1 MAEEKRSLP
10 ENAYRE
16 LKADE
21 SYVPVIPNERGVL
34 EITVRS
40 VAIGIGMGILFSAA
54 AAYIALKLGQ
64 GIESAIPI
72 SILAIGASALLA
84 RKSTLLEN
92 VNILS
97 FGATSGILV
106 GGSVFTMPAIYVLGL
121 QDRSSFFQIFI
132 VPFLGACLGVLFLIP
147 FRRYFVAEM
156 HGKLPFPEG
165 TAITEILMTGERGGQ
180 QAKVLVSAMGIGFL
194 FDKVALTFGAW
205 RDVFTTSLVDALA
218 PLTHKV
224 KAVFAINTSA
234 AVLGLGY
241 IIGVRYASI
250 ICAGSF
256 LAYFVLIPL
265 VAWMGEF
272 IPGPVTDGLPAISAM
287 EAEEIFTHYV
297 RFIGIGGIFMAGI
310 ISIVKMSPVM
320 IQALGKA
327 FSEIRK
333 LAKGGIEQSSSR
345 VDSDIPMGVVV
356 ALTGV
361 VAVAIW
367 IYFRFSVLA
376 GNPDATRL
384 ATLSLILTLVV
395 SFLFAAVSAWAVAM
409 ISVTPISGMT
419 LTTLIV
425 SAVVL
430 AKLGLS
436 GPDGMLATL
445 LIGGVVCT
453 ALSMTGSLVTEFKI
467 SYWLGATPRRVEWS
481 NFIGAAVSSVTV
493 TAMIMLFAKVYG
505 YTASAQHPNPLPA
518 PQANAMAA
526 VIQSVMA
533 SAEAPWLLY
542 GVGAAIALIV
552 EILGV
557 SALAFAL
564 GMYLPIELN
573 TPILFGALVAE
584 YVRRKAPTDS
594 ARRARNNRGTL
605 IASGLIA
612 GGALAG
618 VSDGVLR
625 MFADWRGFS
634 VWSLDNFS
642 SFGNWLGLAMF
653 SALALF
659 IVWDASRAREEEGAG
674 PEISM

>member
-1 MAEEKRSLP
+1 
-10 ENAYRE
+10 
-16 LKADE
+16 
-21 SYVPVIPNERGVL
+21 
-34 EITVRS
+34 
-40 VAIGIGMGILFSAA
+40 
-54 AAYIALKLGQ
+54 
-64 GIESAIPI
+64 
-72 SILAIGASALLA
+72 
-84 RKSTLLEN
+84 
-92 VNILS
+92 
-97 FGATSGILV
+97 
-106 GGSVFTMPAIYVLGL
+106 
-121 QDRSSFFQIFI
+121 
-132 VPFLGACLGVLFLIP
+132 
-147 FRRYFVAEM
+147 
-156 HGKLPFPEG
+156 
-165 TAITEILMTGERGGQ
+165 
-180 QAKVLVSAMGIGFL
+180 
-194 FDKVALTFGAW
+194 
-205 RDVFTTSLVDALA
+205 
-218 PLTHKV
+218 V

-265 VAWMGEF
+265 VAWLGDF
-272 IPGPVTDGLPAISAM
+272 IPGSITPGLPAISDM
-287 EAEEIFTHYV
+287 SAEDIFTHYV

-327 FSEIRK
+327 FTEIRK
-333 LAKGGIEQSSSR
+333 LAKGGIEHSSSR
-345 VDSDIPMGVVV
+345 IDSDIPMGVV
-356 ALTGV
+356 ASLTAV

-367 IYFRFSVLA
+367 VYFRFSVLA

-467 SYWLGATPRRVEWS
+467 SYWLGATPRRVEWA
-481 NFIGAAVSSVTV
+481 NFIGAAVSAVTV

-505 YTASAQHPNPLPA
+505 YAASAQHPNPLPA

-533 SAEAPWLLY
+533 SSEAPWLLY
-542 GVGAAIALIV
+542 GVGAAVALIV
-552 EILGV
+552 ETLGV

-573 TPILFGALVAE
+573 SPILFGALVAE
-584 YVRRKAPTDS
+584 YVRRRSPTEE
-594 ARRARNNRGTL
+594 ARKARNNRGTL

-618 VSDGVLR
+618 VSDGILR
-625 MFADWRGFS
+625 MFADWRGIS
-634 VWSLDNFS
+634 VWNLDNFGV
-642 SFGNWLGLAMF
+642 FGNWLGLGMF
-653 SALALF
+653 VALSAYV
-659 IVWDASRAREEEGAG
+659 IWDASRAREEEGAG